1 MILKERDLVGFKLIL
16 NQNKLTSSLV
26 NFKLCIIESDKKIKR
41 VRANNSFIY
50 EDVTCKQNRNKK
62 NWRV

>member
-26 NFKLCIIESDKKIKR
+26 NFKLCIIESDKK
-41 VRANNSFIY
+41 
-50 EDVTCKQNRNKK
+50 NKTS
-62 NWRV
+62 